1 VTAIIA
7 VMITNTE
14 EQQAIWHVSE
24 LTEVP
29 VADAD
34 DAA

>member
-14 EQQAIWHVSE
+14 EQQAIWYVSG
-24 LTEVP
+24 LAEVP